1 MDKLIFVRKK
11 KGFRDAE
18 KAALSSLNRLPG
30 IKLQKLALFNIYA
43 VSEATPEEYE
53 CLSRRILSDPLVD
66 EVLTSEEV
74 KEFAQGGDSLG
85 ISSLEGQ
92 YDQRRDA
99 AEQCLRLFFPE
110 SELRVHSSVFYF
122 FDRKLSEAERKTLRL
137 QLINPLE
144 NREVKLSDWLEAE
157 AAGRPVFPAEDSS
170 RCEKVP
176 VYTGF
181 CELDE
186 AGLENFIREH
196 GLAMNVDDLRLIRD
210 EFRREKREPND
221 LEIKVLDTYWSD
233 HCRHTTFNTELC
245 DISNESHRFKDELDA
260 SLARYKA
267 LRQANGRSEKPLCL
281 MDIATIMSR
290 ELRRRGLL
298 KEQEI
303 SNEINACSVRIK
315 AERLSDGVKEPW
327 LLMFKNETHNHPTEI
342 EPYGGAATCLGG
354 AIRDP
359 LSGRAWVYQ
368 ALRLS
373 GAGDINTP
381 LEATLPGKLPQREIS
396 LRAARGFSSYGNQIG
411 LASTKVRELFHPG
424 YVAKHMEV
432 GAVVAAVPE
441 ARLRRAEPR
450 PGDRVLLLGGRTGRD
465 GVGGATGSSKAH
477 TEASL
482 SHCGS
487 EVQKGN
493 PVNERKLQRLFRRAD
508 VAPLIRSCN
517 DFGAGGVAVAV
528 GELADGLSIHLERVP
543 LKYAGLSLMEIA
555 VSESQERMAV
565 LLAPQDV
572 AAFIAAAHEENL
584 EATEI
589 AEVTAE
595 RRLRMFMGKQVV
607 LDLSREFL
615 NTNGA
620 PRRQRVRLCD
630 PEKASW
636 QEPSPCTARNLQRV
650 TLLDWF
656 KQANHGLQQG
666 LVEQFDASIG
676 RSTVLFP
683 YGGRYQ
689 ASEEAVSAQT
699 LPMDGGSS
707 TASLLAYGFRPELAD
722 ISPYLMGAYSTVEA
736 VSVLVAAGADP
747 AHIYLSCQEYFRRL
761 DQQEEAWGEVLQAL
775 LGSLDAQDAFAIA
788 AIGGKDSMSGS
799 FEKWHVPPTLVS
811 FGVAAVPASDVL
823 SATLPPLKAGQTLY
837 LYYLPHRPLANA
849 CPDYAA
855 LRHLYKSF
863 HAMQATGTVVA
874 ASSERPG
881 GLAVTL
887 AKMALGNR
895 VGLRLSKEC
904 AGLELLNNAPGG
916 LVYASFLP
924 PEELPEEAGSVTRL
938 LLAKS
943 DAQVDGIAWN
953 ENVLTTFD
961 EMQAALGWAY
971 NRVFPPLGAE
981 NTEDCSLSRDVLT
994 GQACAPKK
1002 LTANSE
1008 EFCAD
1013 KKDNLNPENSKG
1025 LCMDGAK
1032 GFAPALP
1039 HLSSGNRSEGPV
1051 HVLLPVFPGTNCEFD
1066 TAEAFRAA
1074 GADCEMLLIRNLTPE
1089 MAAAD
1094 LRSFL
1099 KKLKRSQILALSGG
1113 FSFGDEP
1120 DGSAKFIVNFLKTP
1134 AVTAAILE
1142 FVREDGLV
1150 LGICNGFQALLKSG
1164 FLPYGN
1170 PDKQRADSPTLFF
1183 NQQGR
1188 HISRMART
1196 QLCTDPGRSPWL
1208 DGLCPGQ
1215 IDIVPVSHGEGRFL
1229 VSEAEAQQ
1237 LFARGQVAF
1246 RYVDEHNHIAG
1257 SAPWNPNGSAYA
1269 VEGLISEDGHILGK
1283 MGHSERVREGLFK
1296 NIPGIGVQKI
1306 FANAVRYCRQRKI
1319 QF

>member
-11 KGFRDAE
+11 EGFRDAE

-30 IKLQKLALFNIYA
+30 IKLQKLALFNIYV

-74 KEFAQGGDSLG
+74 REFAQGGDSLG

-110 SELRVHSSVFYF
+110 SELCVHSSVFYF

-170 RCEKVP
+170 RCENVP

-186 AGLENFIREH
+186 EGLENFIREH

-210 EFRREKREPND
+210 EFRHEKREPND

-245 DISNESHRFKDELDA
+245 DIRNESRRFKDELDA
-260 SLARYKA
+260 SLARYQA

-303 SNEINACSVRIK
+303 SNEINACSFRIK
-315 AERLSDGVKEPW
+315 AERLRDGVKEPW

-396 LRAARGFSSYGNQIG
+396 IRAARGFSSYGNQIG

-424 YVAKHMEV
+424 YIAKHMEV
-432 GAVVAAVPE
+432 GAVVAAIPE

-543 LKYAGLSLMEIA
+543 LKYAGLSPMEIA

-615 NTNGA
+615 DTNGA

-630 PEKASW
+630 PEKASRK
-636 QEPSPCTARNLQRV
+636 EPSPCTARNLQRE

-736 VSVLVAAGADP
+736 ISVLVAAGADP

-775 LGSLDAQDAFAIA
+775 LGSLDTQDAFALA

-811 FGVAAVPASDVL
+811 FGVAAVPAADVL
-823 SATLPPLKAGQTLY
+823 SATLPPLRAGQTLY

-855 LRHLYKSF
+855 LRRLYKAF
-863 HAMQATGTVVA
+863 HAMQATGTVAA

-895 VGLRLSKEC
+895 VGLRLSEDS
-904 AGLELLNNAPGG
+904 AGLELLHTAPGG

-961 EMQAALGWAY
+961 EMQAALGCAY
-971 NRVFPPLGAE
+971 SRVYPPLGAE
-981 NTEDCSLSRDVLT
+981 NTQDFALSKDVLT
-994 GQACAPKK
+994 GQACASKE
-1002 LTANSE
+1002 LAANSE
-1008 EFCAD
+1008 ELCAD
-1013 KKDNLNPENSKG
+1013 KTDDLNPENSKG

-1237 LFARGQVAF
+1237 LFARGQIAF
-1246 RYVDEHNHIAG
+1246 RYVDEHNHIAE

-1269 VEGLISEDGHILGK
+1269 IEGLISEDGRILGK

-1306 FANAVRYCRQRKI
+1306 FANAVRYCRQRNI
-1319 QF
+1319 QS

>member
-260 SLARYKA
+260 SLARYQA

-290 ELRRRGLL
+290 ELRRCGLL

-961 EMQAALGWAY
+961 EMQAALGWGY

-981 NTEDCSLSRDVLT
+981 NTEDLSLSKDVLT

-1051 HVLLPVFPGTNCEFD
+1051 HVLFPVFPGTNCEFD

>member
-11 KGFRDAE
+11 EGFRDAE
-18 KAALSSLNRLPG
+18 RAVLSSLNRLPG
-30 IKLQKLALFNIYA
+30 IKLQKLALFNIYV

-74 KEFAQGGDSLG
+74 RRLVQGGDSLG

-170 RCEKVP
+170 RCKNVP
-176 VYTGF
+176 VYTSF

-186 AGLENFIREH
+186 EGLENFIREH

-210 EFRREKREPND
+210 EFRHEKREPND

-245 DISNESHRFKDELDA
+245 DIRNESRRFKDELDA
-260 SLARYKA
+260 SLARYQA

-424 YVAKHMEV
+424 YIAKHMEV

-441 ARLRRAEPR
+441 AQLRRAEPR

-543 LKYAGLSLMEIA
+543 LKYAGLSPMEIA

-615 NTNGA
+615 DTNGA

-630 PEKASW
+630 PEKVSR
-636 QEPSPCTARNLQRV
+636 QEPSPCTARNLQRE

-736 VSVLVAAGADP
+736 LSVLVAAGADP

-761 DQQEEAWGEVLQAL
+761 DQKEEAWGEVLQAL

-811 FGVAAVPASDVL
+811 FGVAAVPAADVL
-823 SATLPPLKAGQTLY
+823 SATLPPLRAGQTLY

-855 LRHLYKSF
+855 LRRLYKAF
-863 HAMQATGTVVA
+863 HAIHATGTVAA

-895 VGLRLSKEC
+895 VGLRLSEES
-904 AGLELLNNAPGG
+904 AGLELLNTAPGG
-916 LVYASFLP
+916 LVYASFIP
-924 PEELPEEAGSVTRL
+924 PEELPEEAGSVTPL

-971 NRVFPPLGAE
+971 SRVYPPLGAE
-981 NTEDCSLSRDVLT
+981 NTEDLSLSKDVLT

-1013 KKDNLNPENSKG
+1013 KKDKLNPENSKG

-1039 HLSSGNRSEGPV
+1039 HLSSGNRSESSV

-1089 MAAAD
+1089 MAVAD

-1099 KKLKRSQILALSGG
+1099 EKLKRSQILALSGG

-1229 VSEAEAQQ
+1229 VSDAEAQQ

-1246 RYVDEHNHIAG
+1246 RYVDEHNHIAE

-1319 QF
+1319 QS

>member
-1 MDKLIFVRKK
+1 MYKLIFVRKK
-11 KGFRDAE
+11 EGFRDAE
-18 KAALSSLNRLPG
+18 RAALSSLNRLPG

-66 EVLTSEEV
+66 DVLTSEEV
-74 KEFAQGGDSLG
+74 RKFVQGGDSLG

-122 FDRKLSEAERKTLRL
+122 FDRKLSETERKTLRL

-157 AAGRPVFPAEDSS
+157 AAGRPVFPTEDRS
-170 RCEKVP
+170 RCENVP

-186 AGLENFIREH
+186 AGLENFIQEH

-233 HCRHTTFNTELC
+233 HCRHTTFNTELY
-245 DISNESHRFKDELDA
+245 DIRNESRRFKDELDA
-260 SLARYKA
+260 SLARYQA

-315 AERLSDGVKEPW
+315 AKRLSDGVEEPW

-528 GELADGLSIHLERVP
+528 GELADGLCIHLERVP
-543 LKYAGLSLMEIA
+543 LKYAGLSPAEIA

-615 NTNGA
+615 DTNGA

-630 PEKASW
+630 PEKAFW

-761 DQQEEAWGEVLQAL
+761 DQQEKAWGEVLQAL

-811 FGVAAVPASDVL
+811 FGVAAVPTSDVL

-863 HAMQATGTVVA
+863 HAMQATGTVAA

-895 VGLRLSKEC
+895 VGLRLSEEC
-904 AGLELLNNAPGG
+904 GGLELLNNAPGG

-924 PEELPEEAGSVTRL
+924 PEELPEEVGSVTRL

-1039 HLSSGNRSEGPV
+1039 HLSSGNRLEGLV

-1066 TAEAFRAA
+1066 TAEAFSAA

-1094 LRSFL
+1094 LRRFL

-1142 FVREDGLV
+1142 FVREDRLV

-1170 PDKQRADSPTLFF
+1170 PDKQRSDSPTLFF

-1237 LFARGQVAF
+1237 LFARGQIAF
-1246 RYVDEHNHIAG
+1246 RYVDEHNRIAE

-1269 VEGLISEDGHILGK
+1269 VEGLISEDGRILGK

-1319 QF
+1319 QS

>member
-761 DQQEEAWGEVLQAL
+761 DQQEEAL
-775 LGSLDAQDAFAIA
+775 SL
-788 AIGGKDSMSGS
+788 K
-799 FEKWHVPPTLVS
+799 
-811 FGVAAVPASDVL
+811 
-823 SATLPPLKAGQTLY
+823 
-837 LYYLPHRPLANA
+837 
-849 CPDYAA
+849 
-855 LRHLYKSF
+855 
-863 HAMQATGTVVA
+863 
-874 ASSERPG
+874 
-881 GLAVTL
+881 
-887 AKMALGNR
+887 
-895 VGLRLSKEC
+895 
-904 AGLELLNNAPGG
+904 
-916 LVYASFLP
+916 
-924 PEELPEEAGSVTRL
+924 
-938 LLAKS
+938 
-943 DAQVDGIAWN
+943 
-953 ENVLTTFD
+953 
-961 EMQAALGWAY
+961 
-971 NRVFPPLGAE
+971 
-981 NTEDCSLSRDVLT
+981 
-994 GQACAPKK
+994 
-1002 LTANSE
+1002 
-1008 EFCAD
+1008 
-1013 KKDNLNPENSKG
+1013 
-1025 LCMDGAK
+1025 
-1032 GFAPALP
+1032 
-1039 HLSSGNRSEGPV
+1039 
-1051 HVLLPVFPGTNCEFD
+1051 
-1066 TAEAFRAA
+1066 
-1074 GADCEMLLIRNLTPE
+1074 
-1089 MAAAD
+1089 
-1094 LRSFL
+1094 
-1099 KKLKRSQILALSGG
+1099 
-1113 FSFGDEP
+1113 
-1120 DGSAKFIVNFLKTP
+1120 
-1134 AVTAAILE
+1134 
-1142 FVREDGLV
+1142 
-1150 LGICNGFQALLKSG
+1150 
-1164 FLPYGN
+1164 
-1170 PDKQRADSPTLFF
+1170 
-1183 NQQGR
+1183 
-1188 HISRMART
+1188 HI
-1196 QLCTDPGRSPWL
+1196 
-1208 DGLCPGQ
+1208 
-1215 IDIVPVSHGEGRFL
+1215 
-1229 VSEAEAQQ
+1229 
-1237 LFARGQVAF
+1237 
-1246 RYVDEHNHIAG
+1246 
-1257 SAPWNPNGSAYA
+1257 
-1269 VEGLISEDGHILGK
+1269 
-1283 MGHSERVREGLFK
+1283 
-1296 NIPGIGVQKI
+1296 
-1306 FANAVRYCRQRKI
+1306 
-1319 QF
+1319 